1 MKYLQL
7 LDNLGMNRL
16 NLVFEL
22 VVDIQQISIHNIP
35 NFKAGIQPHGTRELT
50 YVHRNRRGFRIFR

>member
-1 MKYLQL
+1 
-7 LDNLGMNRL
+7 MNRL